1 MEFYFT
7 IKSITLVYLNLALI
21 SLYLIVGSVASPI
34 FFRCML
40 PVEIKKEKNVARDE
54 MLFEKEGKLI
64 TLFIILL
71 NLF

>member
-1 MEFYFT
+1 
-7 IKSITLVYLNLALI
+7 
-21 SLYLIVGSVASPI
+21 
-34 FFRCML
+34 ML